1 MRQAGLLLQIG
12 FTCFL
17 TIKKPRLFSGAAKV
31 GKMGDLAK
39 AGGRLLGYWL
49 LAVDHRMI
57 NSYGMSSNVSVPVA

>member
-31 GKMGDLAK
+31 GKNADLAK
-39 AGGRLLGYWL
+39 MGLCRL
-49 LAVDHRMI
+49 
-57 NSYGMSSNVSVPVA
+57 